1 MGGAAAGRAEDLDQ
15 QRLTHQPRRS
25 SQPSRNPPDPRAAGD
40 VAVYERHG
48 ANHDAVADRH
58 TLLDH
63 RLRANVDAGA
73 DRDGAVSIG
82 ATPTAETTRDGVMG
96 VNLNPSADIAVVSD
110 RKAALSVQDHIG
122 ADPAMLPDF
131 DITKNQDIVITRRTF
146 AKSILSC
153 DLPAISQQITD
164 RHVALELLPH
174 LAAQLGKQLVDSV
187 SEFSQR
193 LPPIE

>member
-1 MGGAAAGRAEDLDQ
+1 
-15 QRLTHQPRRS
+15 
-25 SQPSRNPPDPRAAGD
+25 
-40 VAVYERHG
+40 
-48 ANHDAVADRH
+48 
-58 TLLDH
+58 
-63 RLRANVDAGA
+63 
-73 DRDGAVSIG
+73 
-82 ATPTAETTRDGVMG
+82 MG

-164 RHVALELLPH
+164 RHVALELFPH
-174 LAAQLGKQLVDSV
+174 LAAQLCKQLDDSV
-187 SEFSQR
+187 SDSHSAFR
-193 LPPIE
+193 LSNERIAVKPKHSDQAVLALVLKVFRQGIYISALCGHFDV